1 MISIKEIKKV
11 LSIQATAIRSL
22 EKYIGT
28 SYEKAVE
35 AIYRCKGKLVITG
48 IGKSGIVAQKISAT
62 FSSTGTPSIFLHPVE
77 AMHGNIGILH
87 RNDLVLAIGK
97 SGESEEI
104 LNILPPIRKLGLKL
118 LLLPPTRTPAW
129 PSSRQLYYGCRSNGR
144 PAP

>member
-97 SGESEEI
+97 SGESE
-104 LNILPPIRKLGLKL
+104 
-118 LLLPPTRTPAW
+118 
-129 PSSRQLYYGCRSNGR
+129 PSSMLSCRNLSACSSISATMLSITDKSSTNTRVFGGR
-144 PAP
+144 